1 MKDITIVDS
10 GKAFFRNTYRYFPL
24 LEHMIKRDVK
34 KQYRG
39 SFLGYV
45 WSVLNPLLIMVVMY
59 FVFSSMFPGGA
70 IDNFPVY
77 LFAGRMMFSLITDA
91 TTSGMVSIS
100 GNAGLIKKTPV
111 PKYIFPI
118 ANITSSLVTFLFSLG
133 AFAIVLLFT
142 KTPIGWS
149 AFFFPVVI
157 LQTYL
162 FSLGL
167 GFFLAQANVFF
178 KDTMHLYGV
187 FTTAWM
193 YLTPLFY
200 PFEQLSAGM
209 QRLIANFN
217 PAYFYVEQARAIF
230 LRATMPSN
238 GLILRGTICAV
249 IMLVL
254 GLITFKRKQ
263 DRFILHI

>member
-1 MKDITIVDS
+1 MRKTTLLDS
-10 GKAFFRNTYRYFPL
+10 GKAFVKNTYRYFPL

-45 WSVLNPLLIMVVMY
+45 WSVLNPLLIMLVMY
-59 FVFSSMFPGGA
+59 MVFSTMFKNSIP
-70 IDNFPVY
+70 NFPVY
-77 LFAGRMMFSLITDA
+77 LFVGRMFFSLITDS
-91 TTSGMVSIS
+91 TSAGMRSIT
-100 GNAGLIKKTPV
+100 GNSGLIKKTPV

-118 ANITSSLVTFLFSLG
+118 ANITSNLVTFFFSLG
-133 AFAIVLLFT
+133 AFALVMIFT
-142 KTPIGWS
+142 KTPVGWS
-149 AFFFPVVI
+149 VLFFPVVV

-178 KDTMHLYGV
+178 RDTTHLYSV

-200 PFEQLSAGM
+200 PMEQLSDQM
-209 QRLIANFN
+209 KHLITRFN
-217 PAYFYVEQARAIF
+217 PAYFYIEQGRDIF
-230 LRATMPSN
+230 LRAAFPSTDLIVRGCVSAVVMLII
-238 GLILRGTICAV
+238 GLIA
-249 IMLVL
+249 
-254 GLITFKRKQ
+254 FKRKQ